1 VAGFIADD
9 EYDCGLAVKTG
20 SLRSVFLMTDY
31 PKLSLDAGSHV
42 INIDRSDV
50 KAIAKRLFDIV
61 GSLTLIIFFLP
72 LMVLVGALVASRVG
86 SKFVFAHEREGR
98 DRKKFA
104 CLKFRTMFL
113 DADERLEKIIATDP
127 EAAAEWKASRK
138 LREDPRILPGVGEFL
153 RKSSLDELPQ
163 LFNVLIGEMS
173 LVGPRPVVQEEI
185 EEHYGD
191 TAPLYYSVRPGLTGI
206 WQSSGRSDATYEERV
221 SQDADYVQN
230 WTLIGDVMIIL
241 KTAVKVA
248 NFRKSG
254 AY

>member
-1 VAGFIADD
+1 
-9 EYDCGLAVKTG
+9 
-20 SLRSVFLMTDY
+20 MTDY
-31 PKLSLDAGSHV
+31 SKLYRDAGAQV
-42 INIDRSDV
+42 TEIDRSDV
-50 KAIAKRLFDIV
+50 KAIAKRVFDIV
-61 GSLTLIIFFLP
+61 GSFTLIIIFLP
-72 LMVLVGALVASRVG
+72 TMILVGALVASRVG
-86 SKFVFAHEREGR
+86 SKVIFAHEREGR

-113 DADERLEKIIATDP
+113 DADARLAEIIENNP
-127 EAAAEWKASRK
+127 EAAAEWKAARK
-138 LREDPRILPGVGEFL
+138 MRNDPRILPGVGTFL

-163 LFNVLIGEMS
+163 LFNVLVGEMS
-173 LVGPRPVVQEEI
+173 LVGPRPVVREEI

-206 WQSSGRSDATYEERV
+206 WQSNGRSDATYEERV
-221 SQDADYVQN
+221 SQDAEYVKN
-230 WTLIGDVMIIL
+230 WTLIGDVVIIL